1 MKHKFLFILS
11 LFALTSCGTKVHK
24 LGSYGLDHSAYWND
38 NYFTYYDESLRVLPN
53 EIVMLDKDQ
62 NKVFTSFND
71 DNFLFLEEKAG
82 VDLKYDDINLET
94 GFGPVMKLSNHN
106 TFVKEGVTSKL
117 FDGQLFC
124 HGYFEAARVQIKE
137 SGITVPLGHKLA
149 SSDYLYLNFKSA
161 LNFKAN
167 EVSGH
172 LDNLTI
178 NITFYNNEK
187 GITYSYPL
195 VDVPTNQGE
204 TYIFYGFSLKDLNLN
219 NASSVAITYH
229 LDKES
234 YNEEKGLN
242 IEHALLLYEFGFKNP
257 IFE

>member
-1 MKHKFLFILS
+1 MKHKFLLALS
-11 LFALTSCGTKVHK
+11 LLALTSCGIKVNR
-24 LGSYGLDHSAYWND
+24 LGFYGLDHSPNWND
-38 NYFTYYDESLRVLPN
+38 NYYTFFDDSLIALPN
-53 EIVMLDKDQ
+53 EVVALDKEQ
-62 NKVFTSFND
+62 NKVFTSFSD
-71 DNFLFLEEKAG
+71 DNFLSLEEQAG
-82 VDLKYDDINLET
+82 TGLKYDDLNLET
-94 GFGPVMKLSNHN
+94 GFGPVMKLSKENEYI
-106 TFVKEGVTSKL
+106 KEGVTSKL

-124 HGYFEAARVQIKE
+124 HGYFEAARVQINE
-137 SGITVPLGHKLA
+137 SGITVPLGHKLT
-149 SSDYLYLNFKSA
+149 SSDYVYLNFKSA
-161 LNFKAN
+161 LNFKSH
-167 EVSGH
+167 EVAGH
-172 LDNLTI
+172 LDNLTL

-195 VDVPTNQGE
+195 IDVPTNQGE